1 MSENDPVIVTDG
13 PANQERQLTDGL
25 RVMFGVGGLIA
36 LLIGVFISLNPLQTA
51 QAFTIV
57 LAALLAVYMIV
68 AGVVYLGSAIFSQT
82 MKGWPRIGNIVLG
95 LLYLVAAGI
104 LFANLSATATVLLV
118 FLAVLIGIM
127 WIIEGVVALAT
138 LKGSGH
144 PVLTIVFAVLSIVA
158 GGVMIFSS
166 ALGIAVIAVMIGI
179 SLIVLGAVQIVRAF
193 TIKPAAV

>member
-1 MSENDPVIVTDG
+1 MSDNEPIIVTGG

-25 RVMFGVGGLIA
+25 RVMFGVGGLMA
-36 LLIGVFISLNPLQTA
+36 LLIGVFITLNPLQAATA
-51 QAFTIV
+51 TAIV
-57 LAALLAVYMIV
+57 LAVMIAIYMIV

-95 LLYLVAAGI
+95 LLYLIAAGI
-104 LFANLSATATVLLV
+104 LFANLGTTANVLIV

-127 WIIEGVVALAT
+127 WIVEGVVALAT

-144 PVLTIVFAVLSIVA
+144 PVLTIVFALLSIVA

-179 SLIVLGAVQIVRAF
+179 SLIVLGVVQIVRAF
-193 TIKPAAV
+193 TIKSSSV